1 MTGQSSVLT
10 FFKNR
15 KLPTLLFFIIL
26 ALRGQTILQHDN
38 YAFGS
43 TAIGMLGL
51 RSFLKANLGRPT
63 EFLARLTVFFINIA
77 IVIGPTPPGTGVI
90 ADATFWQDSKSQS
103 PTMR

>member
-1 MTGQSSVLT
+1 MPIHS
-10 FFKNR
+10 
-15 KLPTLLFFIIL
+15 LLLIRPERAGSFEPDSY
-26 ALRGQTILQHDN
+26 AL
-38 YAFGS
+38 GS

-51 RSFLKANLGRPT
+51 RSFLRANLGRPT
-63 EFLARLTVFFINIA
+63 ECLARLTVFFISIA